1 MTPQSLNSDELG
13 SNAMLLQDKVILITG
28 STTGVGEAI
37 ARRSVAAG
45 ARVMIHGLEEE
56 LAKQVCHDLGD
67 AASYVIADLSDV
79 SACERLIEATVQ
91 RFGAIHGLVNNAANL
106 GRSNLDTTT
115 PDFFD
120 KMMAVNVRA
129 PLFLIQ
135 AAMPHFRAQGGG
147 VVLNIGSINAL
158 SGEPNLLAYSVAKG
172 GLQTLTRN
180 LANAHGV
187 EKVRINQLNLSWVTT
202 PNEIALKIREGL
214 PPGWENNVPT
224 VYAPFGKLFTP
235 EQVANHAVFWLS
247 DASYPANGVVFV
259 LDQSSPYGRN
269 PQKDFS

>member
-1 MTPQSLNSDELG
+1 
-13 SNAMLLQDKVILITG
+13 MLLQDKVILITG

-158 SGEPNLLAYSVAKG
+158 SGEPNLLAYSVSKG

-247 DASYPANGVVFV
+247 DASHPANGVVFV

>member
-1 MTPQSLNSDELG
+1 
-13 SNAMLLQDKVILITG
+13 MLLQDKVLLITG

-37 ARRSVAAG
+37 ARRCVAEG

-56 LAKQVCHDLGD
+56 LAQQVCRDLGNT
-67 AASYVIADLSDV
+67 ASYLIADLSDV
-79 SACERLIEATVQ
+79 QSCGHLVQATVE
-91 RFGAIHGLVNNAANL
+91 RFGSIHGLVNNAANL
-106 GRSNLDTTT
+106 GRSNLESTT
-115 PDFFD
+115 PEFFD
-120 KMMAVNVRA
+120 KMIAVNVRA

-158 SGEPNLLAYSVAKG
+158 SGEPNLLAYSVSKG
-172 GLQTLTRN
+172 GLQTMTRN

-187 EKVRINQLNLSWVTT
+187 DNVRINQLNLSWVTT

-214 PPGWENNVPT
+214 PSGWEHHVPA

-235 EQVANHAVFWLS
+235 EQVANHALFWLS
-247 DASYPANGVVFV
+247 DESYPANGVVFV